1 MSGITTG
8 TVLAAIGAAASA
20 AVAVK
25 TLTASTPKA
34 VASGAFGQ
42 VSGSANSALLA
53 RSALL
58 ETAGGSG
65 GSPLAPG
72 QVSAA
77 KDTIFGN

>member
-1 MSGITTG
+1 MSGITTA
-8 TVLAAIGAAASA
+8 TVIAGIGAAATAVSA
-20 AVAVK
+20 IS
-25 TLTASTPKA
+25 TLTAKAPKA
-34 VASGAFGQ
+34 SGSSASGQ
-42 VSGSANSALLA
+42 VSASENAALQS

-72 QVSAA
+72 QIGGS